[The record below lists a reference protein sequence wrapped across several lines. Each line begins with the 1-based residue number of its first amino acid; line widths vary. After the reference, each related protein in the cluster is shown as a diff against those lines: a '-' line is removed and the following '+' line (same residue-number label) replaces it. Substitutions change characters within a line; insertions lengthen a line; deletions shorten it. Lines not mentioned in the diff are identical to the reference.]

1 MNDILFG
8 TTIVASFIGGVVTL
22 FAPCYI
28 SVILPAYRRTSPE
41 PP

>member
-1 MNDILFG
+1 MNDVAFG
-8 TTIVASFIGGVVTL
+8 TTIVAWFIGGIVAL

-28 SVILPAYRRTSPE
+28 SVILPAYRASPA